1 MPNLQIIKF
10 NYEGFEYQAGLDS
23 IERAAIAGLGAL
35 QDDLFKNA
43 KCLQQYR
50 SEGVFEGERDENGTT
65 IYEVCDD
72 FRFEMAVAVDSQNEL
87 RRAFVLA
94 AYHFWERSVV
104 RWALVRN
111 LKPKSKKKDKNE
123 GAFQGYDE
131 LKTAAENEVI
141 NYPPHPDLQA
151 VSQIANVLKHE
162 SKKSQKKLKE
172 DHPALWAELMN
183 VVHLPFGRPEGLK
196 ISDPIMRKIFE
207 IIRQSGPYVSP
218 EKKPPIET
226 IFPKKESPD
235 AR

>member
-1 MPNLQIIKF
+1 MTNPQIIKF
-10 NYEGFEYQAGLDS
+10 NFEGFEYQAGLDS
-23 IERAAIAGLGAL
+23 IERAAEAGLGVL
-35 QDDLFKNA
+35 QDDLLKSA

-50 SEGVFEGERDENGTT
+50 SEGIFEGERDENGTI

-72 FRFEMAVAVDSQNEL
+72 FKFKMVIAVDSQNEL

-104 RWALVRN
+104 RWRYIRLTEDERKEDN
-111 LKPKSKKKDKNE
+111 GIS
-123 GAFQGYDE
+123 GFGE
-131 LKTAAENEVI
+131 LKATAKRGDI
-141 NYPPHPDLQA
+141 NYPPHPDLFA
-151 VSQIANVLKHE
+151 VCQIANLLKHE
-162 SKKSQKKLKE
+162 SATARKNLE
-172 DHPALWAELMN
+172 EHYPALWADLQN
-183 VVHLPFGRPEGLK
+183 VVHASFGRSEGIK

-226 IFPKKESPD
+226 IFPKKGSPN